1 MYLCMFLCFYV
12 LQRYVGMYLCMIYVL
27 RGMQVGIYI
36 CFYALRGMQLGIM
49 YDLCIKRYVASYVFM
64 YVLKY

>member
-1 MYLCMFLCFYV
+1 
-12 LQRYVGMYLCMIYVL
+12 MYLCMIYVL